1 MIVANIA
8 NRKFALE
15 SLKDAEALMNI
26 LERSTPV
33 ESTYDATTYADLY
46 YESSR
51 DKISITIDNAKIVSQ
66 EEAIERSTKKK
77 LQAVEASA

>member
-1 MIVANIA
+1 MIIA
-8 NRKFALE
+8 QIAGRKFVLE

-26 LERSTPV
+26 LDRSTPV
-33 ESTYDATTYADLY
+33 ESAYDTTTYVELY

-51 DKISITIDNAKIVSQ
+51 EKISITIDNAKIVSQ

-77 LQAVEASA
+77 LQAVEAAA